1 MISIKDLEFAYT
13 QQPVLNGISVDLAP
27 GRIYGL
33 LGKNGEGKSTLLQLL
48 CGLLFPTKGYIAI
61 DGEEAAKRTPQ
72 MLEDIFIVAEE
83 MQLPNISLMDYVKV
97 NSVFYPRF
105 SQAQM
110 EEYLAIFGYHK
121 EVNFGALSMGE
132 RKKVFLSFALACNT
146 RYLLMDEPTN
156 GLDIP
161 SKTFFRK
168 VLLQA
173 MNDERTFIIS
183 THQVRDIDALLD
195 HLLIIDNGRL
205 LVNHSVEY
213 ICDRLSFYEVGIN
226 APLEDVI
233 YAIPSVHG
241 NYVVRPFTGEHTKL
255 NLELFFTAALGAPEA
270 LRQALLRPARTAY
283 DQ

>member
-1 MISIKDLEFAYT
+1 MITINGLGFAYNQHPVIDGIDLE
-13 QQPVLNGISVDLAP
+13 LAP

-48 CGLLFPTKGYIAI
+48 CGLLRPQRGLVSMDGYNVA
-61 DGEEAAKRTPQ
+61 ERAPE
-72 MLEDIFIVAEE
+72 MLQDIFLVPEE
-83 MQLPNISLMDYVKV
+83 MPLPNIALMEYVRV

-121 EVNFGALSMGE
+121 DVNFGALSMGE

-161 SKTFFRK
+161 SKNFFRK
-168 VLLQA
+168 VLMQA
-173 MNDERTFIIS
+173 MTEERTFIIS
-183 THQVRDIDALLD
+183 THQVRDIDTLLD
-195 HLLIIDNGRL
+195 HLIILNNGRL
-205 LVNHSVEY
+205 LIDRSVSD

-226 APLEDVI
+226 DSMEGVI

-241 NYVVRPFTGEHTKL
+241 NYVVRPFTGEHTRL
-255 NLELFFTAALGAPEA
+255 NLELFFTAALGAPD
-270 LRQALLRPARTAY
+270 ALLGALHAKPLYESR
-283 DQ
+283 